1 MAHLKKK
8 RMTKY
13 LTVEAIY
20 ILVRAQESFQF
31 QNAVKHLKTTS
42 VIGAG
47 IPLIRNC
54 MHTYMVYQ

>member
-1 MAHLKKK
+1 M
-8 RMTKY
+8 
-13 LTVEAIY
+13 VEAIY
-20 ILVRAQESFQF
+20 ILVRVQESFQF
-31 QNAVKHLKTTS
+31 QNAVKHIVKHLKTTS

>member
-1 MAHLKKK
+1 
-8 RMTKY
+8 MTKY